1 MEKLIKRESPMK
13 SKKIRMIAAR
23 GMILLSLGL
32 TAPFS
37 WALDAQG
44 FQKQYSA
51 EAKKPASS
59 ARGEQFFTSKHGK
72 EWSCATCHN
81 APPTTDGKH
90 ASTDKTIAPLAPAY
104 NAKRFTDEAKVNKWF
119 KRNCNDVLAREC
131 SSLEKADVMAYLNNL
146 KK

>member
-1 MEKLIKRESPMK
+1 MK
-13 SKKIRMIAAR
+13 SRKLSAITAR
-23 GMILLSLGL
+23 AMILLSLGL
-32 TAPFS
+32 AMPVT

-44 FQKQYSA
+44 FQKQYSD
-51 EAKKPASS
+51 EAKQSASS
-59 ARGEQFFTSKHGK
+59 ARGEKFFTSKHGK

-81 APPTTDGKH
+81 APPTSDGKH
-90 ASTDKTIAPLAPAY
+90 ASTDKTIAPLAPSY

-131 SSLEKADVMAYLNNL
+131 SPLEKADVMAYLNNL

>member
-1 MEKLIKRESPMK
+1 MK
-13 SKKIRMIAAR
+13 STKVRTIANQT
-23 GMILLSLGL
+23 ILFMALGFATPL
-32 TAPFS
+32 V

-44 FQKQYSA
+44 FQKQYSD
-51 EAKKPASS
+51 EAKQSASS
-59 ARGEQFFTSKHGK
+59 TRGEKFFTSKHGK

-81 APPTTDGKH
+81 APPTSDGKH
-90 ASTDKTIAPLAPAY
+90 ASTDKTIAPLAPSY

-131 SSLEKADVMAYLNNL
+131 SPLEKADVMAYLNNL